1 MFLFSS
7 NAFLIICD
15 SKKNHSFLNFSNL
28 NWNYIP
34 ELHDFY
40 DQIIVITI
48 QLHSHGS

>member
-28 NWNYIP
+28 NYIP
-34 ELHDFY
+34 KLHDFY
-40 DQIIVITI
+40 DQIKVITI